1 MKISK
6 KVGVIIAL
14 GVFLSLLV
22 VGLVVNYQAARK
34 KGKDTLFD
42 FNVPQ
47 RVNKK

>member
-6 KVGVIIAL
+6 KSGVIIAAII
-14 GVFLSLLV
+14 FLSLLI
-22 VGLVVNYQAARK
+22 VGLVVNYKAARK

-47 RVNKK
+47 QVNTK